1 MSAMGEMVERRR
13 FPRVAVQGQG
23 RYRKIPISVKG
34 HRLKNGKIQDVSR
47 GGFRLQS
54 EEFLNPKSNLLL
66 ELHLPGQPTIR
77 SLAAVAWVNSMPGSG
92 AYDVG
97 GVFIDPTHETRAA
110 LGRIIS
116 G

>member
-13 FPRVAVQGQG
+13 FPRVTVQGQG

-34 HRLKNGKIQDVSR
+34 HRLQNAKIQDVSR

-54 EEFLNPKSNLLL
+54 EEFLKPNSNLLL
-66 ELHLPGQPTIR
+66 EMHLPGHPTIR
-77 SLAAVAWVNSMPGSG
+77 SLVAVSWVNSPPGSDV
-92 AYDVG
+92 YDVG
-97 GVFIDPTHETRAA
+97 GRLIDPTHETRAA